1 MLSADCFAAFEEE
14 AGVGSDKEDD
24 KKVAEIGIRFRDT
37 VLGMG
42 GGLPPAEVFR
52 KFRGRDPTADALLRH
67 QGLVAG
73 A

>member
-1 MLSADCFAAFEEE
+1 M
-14 AGVGSDKEDD
+14 KE
-24 KKVAEIGIRFRDT
+24 VGIRFKDT